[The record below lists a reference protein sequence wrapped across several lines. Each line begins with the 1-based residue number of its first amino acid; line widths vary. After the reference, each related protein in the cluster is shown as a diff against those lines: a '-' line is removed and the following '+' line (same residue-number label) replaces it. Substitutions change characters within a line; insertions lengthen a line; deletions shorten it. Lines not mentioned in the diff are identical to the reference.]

1 MAPTELFGCGESML
15 PNGAWFFAL
24 STLIAFGARKY
35 EQPDESV
42 IAT

>member
-1 MAPTELFGCGESML
+1 MA

-35 EQPDESV
+35 VQPVTSV
-42 IAT
+42 IWT